1 MGYNEFDELGDK
13 IQDIID
19 SAINE
24 KNYQKLSQSI
34 NQALNKAI
42 DNGSDALRDALNNT
56 VGGGKYTNYRSGS
69 SYDYR
74 KNRSW
79 DFQKDGNG
87 KKNWSAGD
95 GQSAGYQGYAGA
107 KGMNSGNVNSQNY
120 GSGRQDAAGQ
130 NTNLA
135 LYSPTNGIKVK
146 GILKTVFGGIL
157 TGTFGIAT
165 MVVGGIG
172 AGFGISGMIG
182 LSAVLAAFTA
192 ASGVLLGQG
201 CTSLTSLSRRNK
213 YIKALGDHTYCNFQ
227 QLAQAVGKPVKFVK
241 KDIKRMISKGWF
253 LQGHVDKQ
261 ETCLITSNETYDQ
274 YVSTQ
279 KQLEEREQQQAEERV
294 RQDAVLRQQA
304 EERERPESRQR
315 EQADARARMEAERE
329 ASERAKLSPEVQQVL
344 DKGNDF
350 LYKIRRSNDAIPG
363 EEISRKISRMELI
376 VAKIFERAKA
386 HPEVIPDLNRLMDYY
401 LPMTVKLLNAYEEMD
416 SQPVQGENITSSK
429 KEIEET
435 IDTLNVAFEKLLDSI
450 FEDTAID
457 VSSDISVLNTVLAQE
472 GLTEDELTR
481 MRRETEKNREA

>member
-13 IQDIID
+13 IQSIID
-19 SAINE
+19 SAVNE

-56 VGGGKYTNYRSGS
+56 VGSGKYTNYRSGS

-74 KNRSW
+74 ENRSW
-79 DFQKDGNG
+79 DFQKDE
-87 KKNWSAGD
+87 KKNQSTGD
-95 GQSAGYQGYAGA
+95 GHGTGYQGYAGA
-107 KGMNSGNVNSQNY
+107 KGNDSRNGNFQRN
-120 GSGRQDAAGQ
+120 GTGRQDTNHQ
-130 NTNLA
+130 NTELA
-135 LYSPTNGIKVK
+135 LYLPTNGIKVK

-172 AGFGISGMIG
+172 AGFSSSVMLGI
-182 LSAVLAAFTA
+182 SAVLAAFTV
-192 ASGVLLGQG
+192 GGGILLGQG
-201 CTSLTSLSRRNK
+201 CSSLTSLSRRNK
-213 YIKALGDHTYCNFQ
+213 YIKALGTHTYCNFQ
-227 QLAQAVGKPVKFVK
+227 QLALAVGKPVKFVK

-261 ETCLITSNETYDQ
+261 ETCLITSNETFDQ

-279 KQLEEREQQQAEERV
+279 TQLEEREHQQAEERA
-294 RQDAVLRQQA
+294 RQEAALRQQ
-304 EERERPESRQR
+304 EEEKERQKFNQR
-315 EQADARARMEAERE
+315 EQADARTCVEAERE
-329 ASERAKLSPEVQQVL
+329 AKERARLSPEVRQVL

-350 LYKIRRSNDAIPG
+350 LDKIHRSNDAIPG

-376 VAKIFERAKA
+376 IAKIFERAKA
-386 HPEVIPDLNRLMDYY
+386 HPEIIPDLNRLMDYY

-450 FEDTAID
+450 FQDTAMD

-481 MRRETEKNREA
+481 MRKEAEKNML

>member
-13 IQDIID
+13 IQSIID
-19 SAINE
+19 SAVNE

-56 VGGGKYTNYRSGS
+56 VGSGKYTNYRSGS

-74 KNRSW
+74 ENRSW
-79 DFQKDGNG
+79 DFQKDG
-87 KKNWSAGD
+87 KKNRSTGED
-95 GQSAGYQGYAGA
+95 HGTGYQGYADA
-107 KGMNSGNVNSQNY
+107 KGNDSRNGNFQRN
-120 GSGRQDAAGQ
+120 GTGRQDTNHQ
-130 NTNLA
+130 NSDLA
-135 LYSPTNGIKVK
+135 LYLPTNGIKVG

-157 TGTFGIAT
+157 TGVFGIAT

-172 AGFGISGMIG
+172 AGFSSSVMLGI
-182 LSAVLAAFTA
+182 SAVLAAFTV
-192 ASGVLLGQG
+192 GGGILLGQG
-201 CTSLTSLSRRNK
+201 CSSLTSLSRRNK
-213 YIKALGDHTYCNFQ
+213 YIKALGTHTYCNFQ

-279 KQLEEREQQQAEERV
+279 KRLEERNHQQDEERA
-294 RQDAVLRQQA
+294 RQEAALRQQA
-304 EERERPESRQR
+304 EEKERQKFNQH
-315 EQADARARMEAERE
+315 EQADARACAEAERD
-329 ASERAKLSPEVQQVL
+329 AAERIRLSPEVRQVL

-350 LYKIRRSNDAIPG
+350 LDKIHRSNDAIPG

-376 VAKIFERAKA
+376 IAKIFERAKA
-386 HPEVIPDLNRLMDYY
+386 HPEIIPDLNRLMDYY

-450 FEDTAID
+450 FQDTAMD

-481 MRRETEKNREA
+481 MRKEAEKNRL

>member
-13 IQDIID
+13 IQSIID
-19 SAINE
+19 SAVNE

-56 VGGGKYTNYRSGS
+56 VGSGKYTNYRSGS

-74 KNRSW
+74 ENRSW
-79 DFQKDGNG
+79 DFQKDG
-87 KKNWSAGD
+87 KKKRSTGED
-95 GQSAGYQGYAGA
+95 HGTGYQGYADA
-107 KGMNSGNVNSQNY
+107 KGNDSRNGNFQRN
-120 GSGRQDAAGQ
+120 GTGRQDTNHQ
-130 NTNLA
+130 NSDLA
-135 LYSPTNGIKVK
+135 LYLPTNGIKVG

-157 TGTFGIAT
+157 TGVFGIAT

-172 AGFGISGMIG
+172 AGFSSSVMLGI
-182 LSAVLAAFTA
+182 SAVLAAFTV
-192 ASGVLLGQG
+192 GGGILLGQG
-201 CTSLTSLSRRNK
+201 CSSLTSLSRRNK
-213 YIKALGDHTYCNFQ
+213 YIKALGPHPYCNFQ

-241 KDIKRMISKGWF
+241 KDIRRMISKGWF

-279 KQLEEREQQQAEERV
+279 KRLEERNHQQDEERA
-294 RQDAVLRQQA
+294 RQEAALRQQA
-304 EERERPESRQR
+304 EEKERQKFNQH
-315 EQADARARMEAERE
+315 EQADARACVEAERD
-329 ASERAKLSPEVQQVL
+329 AAERIRLSPEVRQVL

-350 LYKIRRSNDAIPG
+350 LDKIHRSNDAIPG

-376 VAKIFERAKA
+376 IAKIFERAKA
-386 HPEVIPDLNRLMDYY
+386 HPEIIPDLNRLMDYY

-450 FEDTAID
+450 FEDTAMD

-481 MRRETEKNREA
+481 MRKEAEKNRL

>member
-1 MGYNEFDELGDK
+1 MYL
-13 IQDIID
+13 
-19 SAINE
+19 
-24 KNYQKLSQSI
+24 
-34 NQALNKAI
+34 
-42 DNGSDALRDALNNT
+42 
-56 VGGGKYTNYRSGS
+56 
-69 SYDYR
+69 
-74 KNRSW
+74 
-79 DFQKDGNG
+79 
-87 KKNWSAGD
+87 
-95 GQSAGYQGYAGA
+95 
-107 KGMNSGNVNSQNY
+107 
-120 GSGRQDAAGQ
+120 
-130 NTNLA
+130 
-135 LYSPTNGIKVK
+135 PTNGIKVG

-157 TGTFGIAT
+157 TGVFGIAT

-172 AGFGISGMIG
+172 AGFSSSVMLGI
-182 LSAVLAAFTA
+182 SAVLAAFTV
-192 ASGVLLGQG
+192 GGGILLGQG
-201 CTSLTSLSRRNK
+201 CSSLTSLSRRNK
-213 YIKALGDHTYCNFQ
+213 YIKALGTHTYCNFQ

-279 KQLEEREQQQAEERV
+279 KRLEERNHQQDEERA
-294 RQDAVLRQQA
+294 RQEAALRQQA
-304 EERERPESRQR
+304 EEKERQKFNQH
-315 EQADARARMEAERE
+315 EQADARACVEAERD
-329 ASERAKLSPEVQQVL
+329 AAERIRLSPEVRQVL

-350 LYKIRRSNDAIPG
+350 LDKIHRSNDAIPG

-376 VAKIFERAKA
+376 IAKIFERAKA
-386 HPEVIPDLNRLMDYY
+386 HPEIIPDLNRLMDYY

-450 FEDTAID
+450 FEDTAMD

-481 MRRETEKNREA
+481 MRKEAEKNRL